1 MDNNTGNDIKAA
13 REKIG
18 ISQDK
23 LAEIMGVSRQTV
35 YRWEMNTAT
44 PSIDKLKK
52 LCAVLHME
60 LSEQLGF
67 GDKTVEEI
75 AAAENTETAAEKDVA
90 APKKRKR
97 KTLYAIGIA
106 VLSVIFLISLFF
118 AYVIGLVIFDPA
130 PGDVVINVYNYSIS
144 HFIICVIVSSLSLV
158 AIILLSILIIKN
170 KEVKNEKN

>member
-23 LAEIMGVSRQTV
+23 LAEIMGVSRQTI
-35 YRWEMNTAT
+35 YNWEAGAVI
-44 PSIDKLKK
+44 PSNKRLKQ
-52 LCAVLHME
+52 LQEVLLSD
-60 LSEQLGF
+60 LSERLGF
-67 GDKTVEEI
+67 DAKTVEE
-75 AAAENTETAAEKDVA
+75 ATAAENTEPATEKDVA
-90 APKKRKR
+90 APKKRNR
-97 KTLYAIGIA
+97 KSFYAVGIA

-144 HFIICVIVSSLSLV
+144 HFIICVIVSALSLA